1 MGAIIKV
8 KQVKGLQSTLDALVG
23 IDKVSEIFTTTA
35 TDGDTGILISQSA
48 RETDAIQVFVNG
60 QKLQEGYSWKK
71 GGSVITASSLEAS
84 TELVWDA
91 STAGFDLEATDEVQI
106 EYETLTSGNT
116 LQGNSGISGTITGN
130 LIPDTNEVYDL
141 GSANFKFKDIYM
153 SGNTLY
159 MGGQPLSITN
169 GALTL
174 NGNPVTGSVD
184 TYNSTK
190 ASEGQLT
197 TSTILSTTNT
207 NDKQG
212 WGAKFSPTLDR
223 VLVLDGD
230 IVKVFRL
237 TNNTWQQEGQ
247 DIQAAPSMSID
258 FDNSRVRWS
267 ADGNHFILSTV
278 GNTVRNSIVYFWNGT
293 QWQQRGNEIAD
304 PGRIVGAQ
312 NYTGTGAR
320 AHDIN
325 ANGTR
330 ISIQREIDGSSPP
343 SDVDGWVSVFDY
355 DANSNQWINDTQST
369 DPVKYHNMDN
379 QGEYLIADEDS
390 GSSSSRRIH
399 FLKKETGVAYMDVY
413 SNVNFQQVY
422 TGSNSG
428 FISGVNTYT
437 LASYNRRGDF
447 SGDDNIVALRE
458 LNTSYTDPNTGQQ
471 VQNYSTIKFMIKR
484 PDANQ
489 PSTDNWWVS
498 SVLDPMVIIGIP
510 NGLALGT
517 LYCFSMNFDGS
528 RALVHGH
535 ANGVSNFTIWD
546 RSGTPGN
553 YSWSLVLGPIQTV
566 GTTGFTANSDLTK
579 VIAESSTDSH
589 VLYNIPAS
597 LPVNSISANRI
608 LDTTA
613 LSVGSQFQLQFDEG
627 LAYASVQTCHVY
639 IDYNNRIHARV
650 VSNDA
655 NTNTLT
661 LEVIELVGGGISDEY
676 TITLG

>member
-23 IDKVSEIFTTTA
+23 IDKVAETFTTTA

-91 STAGFDLEATDEVQI
+91 STAGFNLEATDEVQI

-247 DIQAAPSMSID
+247 DIQ
-258 FDNSRVRWS
+258 
-267 ADGNHFILSTV
+267 
-278 GNTVRNSIVYFWNGT
+278 
-293 QWQQRGNEIAD
+293 
-304 PGRIVGAQ
+304 
-312 NYTGTGAR
+312 
-320 AHDIN
+320 DI
-325 ANGTR
+325 
-330 ISIQREIDGSSPP
+330 
-343 SDVDGWVSVFDY
+343 
-355 DANSNQWINDTQST
+355 
-369 DPVKYHNMDN
+369 
-379 QGEYLIADEDS
+379 
-390 GSSSSRRIH
+390 
-399 FLKKETGVAYMDVY
+399 
-413 SNVNFQQVY
+413 
-422 TGSNSG
+422 
-428 FISGVNTYT
+428 
-437 LASYNRRGDF
+437 
-447 SGDDNIVALRE
+447 
-458 LNTSYTDPNTGQQ
+458 
-471 VQNYSTIKFMIKR
+471 
-484 PDANQ
+484 
-489 PSTDNWWVS
+489 
-498 SVLDPMVIIGIP
+498 
-510 NGLALGT
+510 
-517 LYCFSMNFDGS
+517 
-528 RALVHGH
+528 
-535 ANGVSNFTIWD
+535 
-546 RSGTPGN
+546 
-553 YSWSLVLGPIQTV
+553 
-566 GTTGFTANSDLTK
+566 K
-579 VIAESSTDSH
+579 V
-589 VLYNIPAS
+589 
-597 LPVNSISANRI
+597 
-608 LDTTA
+608 
-613 LSVGSQFQLQFDEG
+613 
-627 LAYASVQTCHVY
+627 
-639 IDYNNRIHARV
+639 
-650 VSNDA
+650 
-655 NTNTLT
+655 
-661 LEVIELVGGGISDEY
+661 
-676 TITLG
+676 